1 MALFGRARKAQHLN
15 PNNDVTHVETSAEE
29 AKNDGLLKQLETALD
44 EIADGRYHDF
54 VCDDDNLK
62 TVLSAFSDK
71 LEHAQRGMLSRSV
84 DLSIGMSETV
94 IAGAQISKSSNEIS
108 YRTSSMSSA
117 TEELSAAVKQ
127 ISESTENVNNQT
139 DEMCD
144 VAQKNMDISSAAV
157 EKMTAVKKSVQEATS
172 RLEALIEASREIT
185 SVVGFISDVADQ
197 TNLLA
202 LNATIEAARA
212 GEAGKGFAVVASEV
226 KQLASETS
234 SNAQKINDNI
244 QNLQTQIDEVR
255 KNIETIVITSD
266 ESSEAMLS
274 SQSGMENILNF
285 SQIISAQTNEIKE
298 ILMEQKLASDEIAQ
312 GIAAVNEIT
321 EENIQN
327 TNKTLDAMDASETVL
342 IDQLTAYSKLQI
354 QNAAVILAKSDHVI
368 WKKRLA
374 NMLVGRESLSPNELS
389 DHHSCRLGK
398 WYDSVRNDDIAQ
410 SPSYAALMDPHKAV
424 HHHGIEAARLYN
436 DHDLNGAIEEVQKV
450 EKASIEVLRLLDS
463 LLEVNI
469 K

>member
-29 AKNDGLLKQLETALD
+29 AKNDDLLKQLETALD

-84 DLSIGMSETV
+84 DLSIGMNETV

-374 NMLVGRESLSPNELS
+374 NMLVGRESLSPSELS

-436 DHDLNGAIEEVQKV
+436 DHDLNGAITEVQKV
-450 EKASIEVLRLLDS
+450 EEASIEVLRVLDS
-463 LLEVNI
+463 LLEVND